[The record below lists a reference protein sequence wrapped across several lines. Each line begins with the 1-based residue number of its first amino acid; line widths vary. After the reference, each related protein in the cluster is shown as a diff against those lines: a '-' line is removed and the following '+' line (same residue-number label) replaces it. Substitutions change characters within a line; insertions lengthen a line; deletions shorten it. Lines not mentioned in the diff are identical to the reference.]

1 MKLHGV
7 LYKLAKQSDVGAP
20 CLATDDDKSFV
31 EGRLVTINQHGV
43 FLQNH
48 HHVYKRAYI
57 MMTNYSQE
65 NLVEPTQPEPQECIL
80 DIAKKLTR
88 GDRNASYG
96 HPSQDFIRTAGMMNA
111 LFGDMLKEGCKF
123 EPQHI
128 AMMMILVKLSRQRH
142 QNKRDNWID
151 IAGYSDCGD
160 RCPED
165 HKELGS

>member
-1 MKLHGV
+1 MSKVGV
-7 LYKLAKQSDVGAP
+7 YGGRTVYHFNGKKYVEAMNANERAIAQLIVGRHLLLEIEP
-20 CLATDDDKSFV
+20 SF
-31 EGRLVTINQHGV
+31 
-43 FLQNH
+43 
-48 HHVYKRAYI
+48 
-57 MMTNYSQE
+57 QE
-65 NLVEPTQPEPQECIL
+65 NPMEPTQPESQECIL

-160 RCPED
+160 RCSEV
-165 HKELGS
+165 KQ